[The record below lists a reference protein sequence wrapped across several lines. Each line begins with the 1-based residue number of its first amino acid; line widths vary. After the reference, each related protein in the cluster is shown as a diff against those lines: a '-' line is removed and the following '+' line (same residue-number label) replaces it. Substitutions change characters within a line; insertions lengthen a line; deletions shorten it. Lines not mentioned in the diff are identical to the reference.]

1 MKTLRRLFTR
11 AWHLAAHRRSDER
24 LREEM
29 EQHIAWQTEENLAAG
44 MPPEEAHRQA
54 VLKFGAVEAVR
65 ESYYA
70 EHSLPILEETM
81 QDCRYAFRVLRKTPA
96 FTLSVI
102 LTLALGIGAN
112 LTVFLVLYGVLLRPL
127 PFPHPHQLVRIERS
141 YPGTA
146 TTFPAYSGTEALFF
160 ARENRTFAS
169 MAAYD
174 FIPAK
179 VNLVQG
185 DGAYPLQ
192 LLHATAG
199 FFHVFQMEPILGRGF
214 RPKDMIPNAP
224 GVVVLSNALWR
235 HQFGANP
242 GILGQAITLGN
253 RSYTVIGVAN
263 PKFQLDSKVDAWAP
277 LPITESAEDHNQ
289 LYNLAGRLK
298 PGVTA
303 AEAASDLR
311 RVHLQFK
318 TMYPAL
324 WNQHEGESVLS
335 LHDSITGNLRP
346 ALEMLMGAVGLLL
359 LIVTANVLSLLLTRA
374 IARRRD
380 LGVRVALG
388 ATGWRMLRQLLVENA
403 LLCVGGA
410 LAGLAFAWIGTPV
423 LLQLSPLQLPQFASL
438 GVGLPALLFAAVL
451 ALVCTLL
458 FSLVPALETR
468 RTRLLESLQLNTT
481 RIAAGRN
488 LAQRALVV
496 CEVTVSLVLLV
507 GASLLLTTFWK
518 LAHTSPG
525 FQAQNVLTFKN
536 SFTSAQA
543 ATTEQFSQRV
553 DQLIAKMDA
562 IPGVESAAATEALP
576 TQLTPNLPFSVIGRP
591 TTQSDAM
598 GEGNYLP
605 VTAQFFHTLRIPV
618 LSGRAFTASDT
629 PTSLPVV
636 IINHALA
643 QTYFK
648 NQNPIGQRILIG
660 AGMGGLTQDSVRQI
674 IGVVG
679 NIKQEGLDQPADPSM
694 YLPIAQ
700 VPGKIL
706 QMQMNLLGESWVV
719 RVHSSRLDVVPAIR
733 RIFLQNAHAPLL
745 SVMPMSAVMDASVA
759 QQRFNMILLCAF
771 GLISLAL
778 GGAGL
783 YGVLSYTVAQQKREI
798 GVRMALG
805 ARREDIAARVL
816 KDAGRLIAIGLV
828 LGLAAS
834 LAGAKILG
842 SLLFGVAPR
851 NPLILAIASLVL
863 LLTGLFA
870 AWWPARRAAWT
881 EPMEALRSE

>member
-1 MKTLRRLFTR
+1 MKALRRLLTR
-11 AWHLAAHRRSDER
+11 TLHLITHRGSDQR

-44 MPPEEAHRQA
+44 MPPAEAHRQA

-65 ESYYA
+65 ESYHA
-70 EHSLPILEETM
+70 EHSLPFLEETL
-81 QDCRYAFRVLRKTPA
+81 QDCRYALRVLRKTPA

-127 PFPHPHQLVRIERS
+127 PFPHPQQLMRMARS
-141 YPGTA
+141 YPGVA
-146 TTFPAYSGTEALFF
+146 TTYAAYSGTEALFYQ
-160 ARENRTFAS
+160 RENRTFTS
-169 MAAYD
+169 MATYD
-174 FIPAK
+174 FIPAN
-179 VNLVQG
+179 VNLIQG

-192 LLHATAG
+192 ILHVTSG
-199 FFHVFQMEPILGRGF
+199 FFHVFQMEPTLGRGF

-242 GILGQAITLGN
+242 NILGHAITLGN

-263 PKFQLDSKVDAWAP
+263 PKFQLDTKVDAWAP
-277 LPITESAEDHNQ
+277 LPIVESAEDHNQ
-289 LYNLAGRLK
+289 LYNLVGRLK
-298 PGVTA
+298 PGVTPA
-303 AEAASDLR
+303 QAASDLR
-311 RVHLQFK
+311 RVYLQFK
-318 TMYPAL
+318 ASYPAL
-324 WNQHEGESVLS
+324 WSQYQGVSVSS
-335 LHDSITGNLRP
+335 LHDSFTGDLRP

-359 LIVTANVLSLLLTRA
+359 LIVAANILSLLLTRA
-374 IARRRD
+374 VARRRD
-380 LGVRVALG
+380 MGVRVALG

-403 LLCVGGA
+403 LLCLAGA
-410 LAGLAFAWIGTPV
+410 LVGLVFAWIGTPV
-423 LLQLSPLQLPQFASL
+423 LLHLSPLQLPQFASL
-438 GVGLPALLFAAVL
+438 GIGLPALLFAAAL

-488 LAQRALVV
+488 LAQKALVV

-525 FQAQNVLTFKN
+525 FQPKNVLTFKN
-536 SFTSAQA
+536 SFTDAQASSSAQLSLRL
-543 ATTEQFSQRV
+543 Q
-553 DQLIAKMDA
+553 QLITQMDA

-576 TQLTPNLPFSVIGRP
+576 TQLSPDVPFAVVGRP
-591 TTQSDAM
+591 SAQSDAS
-598 GEGNYLP
+598 GDADYLP
-605 VTAQFFHTLRIPV
+605 ITAQFFHALRIPL
-618 LSGRAFTASDT
+618 LSGRFFTTSDT
-629 PTSLPVV
+629 HSSLPVI
-636 IINHALA
+636 IINQTLA

-648 NQNPIGQRILIG
+648 NQNPIGQHILIG
-660 AGMGGLTQDSVRQI
+660 AGMGPALKDSVREI
-674 IGVVG
+674 VGVTG
-679 NIKQEGLDQPADPSM
+679 DIKQNGLDKPTYPAM
-694 YLPIAQ
+694 YLPTAQ
-700 VPGKIL
+700 IPDSIL
-706 QMQMNLLGESWVV
+706 QMQMSLLGESWVV
-719 RVHSSRLDVVPAIR
+719 RVHSSHLDVMPAIR
-733 RIFLQNAHAPLL
+733 RIFMQNAHAPLL
-745 SVMPMSAVMDASVA
+745 SVMPMSAILDASVA

-816 KDAGRLIAIGLV
+816 RDASLLIAIGLV

-834 LAGAKILG
+834 LAGAKILS

-851 NPLILAIASLVL
+851 NPLILAVASLVL